1 MRKTKPLDINKA
13 LGIAALFQF
22 IFSAGKACV
31 IPFITIY
38 FRQLGLTASFVGI
51 IIGTK
56 HLIHIMWV
64 PLCSYIARRYN
75 KRRLIII
82 ISLFLS
88 MGAGLLL
95 TVIQPLNRDTVQKY
109 CDISIHID
117 NAPNKIKRPD
127 ISSSQVNITTNEL
140 NVHLHSEVIHTDVI
154 TAALKTHLNSAQ
166 ISERITLTP
175 IAQPITERSSKPS
188 AKKSVKKMPVSVT
201 HGRKF
206 SPSVKVKSG
215 TGQKHSSSSVQLT
228 YASLTD
234 QQPTDIFVLNSSENE
249 TADQGQSKSKSK
261 ISHFSERDI
270 PSVEIPSPSE
280 DVSKL
285 KKKSSAIDVNI
296 TESLGFLDQEH
307 QLFLML
313 LLIVAFWEFLAAPPD
328 WIAEDGVYD
337 YLDFI
342 DAADRY
348 GRQWIWGHLGAA
360 GAACVITVLVDN
372 LNCFLKTDVSRV
384 ATHFYGYALLL
395 TMSLLVSVFIPMH
408 VAKKMEPFSKTFKA
422 FRLILGN
429 GRTLTTAVT
438 AVFIGATGS
447 TVHNFLFWQMQNTGS
462 SEIYMGA
469 SISIALLAEILL
481 YFFKNKVLK
490 SVTYSGIIGASLLC
504 FAAQLLYYS
513 FLWAPWSVLPIQVF
527 SAFSNGAFWWAVY
540 AQSNDVASPGM
551 ERPIHRTL
559 HELLYGVGASIGSFA
574 SGFLMDRFGL
584 AVLYRACC
592 LTLSLWA
599 IVLMIVQSKMPRQ
612 KRLNY
617 SRLLAADDSD
627 ISDSDDEQERDW
639 LVKAMKDEKVK
650 SKW

>member
-1 MRKTKPLDINKA
+1 MRKTKPLDISKA
-13 LGIAALFQF
+13 LSLAALFQF
-22 IFSAGKACV
+22 LFSAGKACV

-56 HLIHIMWV
+56 HIIRIMWV
-64 PLCSYIARRYN
+64 PLCSYIGRRYN

-82 ISLFLS
+82 ISLFSS

-109 CDISIHID
+109 CDISTRAD
-117 NAPNKIKRPD
+117 SELNKMKKPD
-127 ISSSQVNITTNEL
+127 INMSQVNISTNEL
-140 NVHLHSEVIHTDVI
+140 YIHLHSEVVYSDAVI
-154 TAALKTHLNSAQ
+154 TAAPKIYLTSTR
-166 ISERITLTP
+166 ISEKIILPP
-175 IAQPITERSSKPS
+175 IMQPVGEESSKPG
-188 AKKSVKKMPVSVT
+188 AKTSINKTHESVIHSRTV
-201 HGRKF
+201 
-206 SPSVKVKSG
+206 SPSVKVKLG
-215 TGQKHSSSSVQLT
+215 TGQKHTFGQMT
-228 YASLTD
+228 NASQTD
-234 QQPTDIFVLNSSENE
+234 QQPTDTFPRNSSENE
-249 TADQGQSKSKSK
+249 SADQNHSKSKSK
-261 ISHFSERDI
+261 TSHFSERDVSFVEI
-270 PSVEIPSPSE
+270 FSSVENP
-280 DVSKL
+280 SKL
-285 KKKSSAIDVNI
+285 KKKASITDNKI
-296 TESLGFLDQEH
+296 TETLGFLDQEH

-313 LLIVAFWEFLAAPPD
+313 LMIVAFWEFLSVPPD
-328 WIAEDGVYD
+328 WIADDGVYD

-360 GAACVITVLVDN
+360 GAACGITVLVDN

-384 ATHFYGYALLL
+384 ATHFYGYAVLL

-408 VAKKMEPFSKTFKA
+408 VAKKTEAFSKTFKA
-422 FRLILGN
+422 FSLIIGN
-429 GRTLTTAVT
+429 GRTVTTAVT
-438 AVFIGATGS
+438 AVLIGATGS

-469 SISIALLAEILL
+469 SISIALLAEVLL
-481 YFFKNKVLK
+481 YFCKNKVLK
-490 SVTYSGIIGASLLC
+490 SVSYTGIIGVSLLC
-504 FAAQLLYYS
+504 SAAQLLYYS

-551 ERPIHRTL
+551 ERPIHRAL

-574 SGFLMDRFGL
+574 GGFLIDRFGL
-584 AVLYRACC
+584 TVLYRACC
-592 LTLSLWA
+592 ITMSLWA
-599 IVLMIVQSKMPRQ
+599 VVLMILQSKMPRQ

-617 SRLLAADDSD
+617 SRLLAADDSEVTN
-627 ISDSDDEQERDW
+627 SDEEQERDW
-639 LVKAMKDEKVK
+639 LVKAMKDEKIK